1 MFPAPLRAREVAVGR
16 RLLGAGNQPG
26 PRRRSYKN
34 GGTSMKI
41 RRTVAGVAALGV
53 GISLAAV
60 TIGAGTASA
69 DGGTSAR
76 VVESSPVDCR
86 QDGWRFLR
94 RAEDGTQFASLPEC
108 VRHAAR
114 GGGLTR
120 PTVNL
125 SYVRTDFTFMGRL
138 LCRARVDVSGFAP
151 NTQYAVVVA
160 AADGSAPP
168 VPVEFILT
176 TDASG
181 AAFGESSD
189 LSLSQVELTQATV
202 DGVLSSSVAVL
213 CF

>member
-1 MFPAPLRAREVAVGR
+1 
-16 RLLGAGNQPG
+16 
-26 PRRRSYKN
+26 
-34 GGTSMKI
+34 MKI
-41 RRTVAGVAALGV
+41 RRTVVGVAALGV
-53 GISLAAV
+53 AIALAAV

-76 VVESSPVDCR
+76 MVESSPAGCS
-86 QDGWRFLR
+86 QDGWQVLR
-94 RAEDGTQFASLPEC
+94 RAEDGTPFASIAEC

-125 SYVRTDFTFMGRL
+125 SYLRTDFMFMGRL

-168 VPVEFILT
+168 DPVEFSVT

-181 AAFGESSD
+181 AAVGESTD

-202 DGVLSSSVAVL
+202 DGVLSDSVAVL
-213 CF
+213 CFDTLGIASSDTVVRPPCHVDVSRLSRPTPHGSVRPRRR